1 MRRRP
6 PRSTRTDTLF
16 PFTTLF
22 RSDFGEGVAA
32 IADDRADDGSMR
44 LVFEGDEPMELLLER
59 AGRMPLPPYIAGK
72 READE
77 RDASDYQTMFAREE
91 GDVAAPTAAL
101 HFTPALMHTLEGAG
115 GAQETPTPH
124 FRPGTISPRKS

>member
-77 RDASDYQTMFAREE
+77 RDASDSQTMFAREE
-91 GDVAAPTAAL
+91 GAVAAPPAAL
-101 HFTPALMHTLEGAG
+101 HLTPGLSATPAGAG
-115 GAQETPTPH
+115 VAPDTLY
-124 FRPGTISPRKS
+124 RKKDV